1 MLILL
6 GFFGALLDT
15 LFIANPSLSLK
26 RGFSPTVFI
35 VFEACGHRFH
45 MVITVSQPFE
55 IRFFQGWSLEG
66 VKRML
71 NGSLWEALWSPW
83 GDLGDSL

>member
-1 MLILL
+1 
-6 GFFGALLDT
+6 
-15 LFIANPSLSLK
+15 
-26 RGFSPTVFI
+26 
-35 VFEACGHRFH
+35 

-55 IRFFQGWSLEG
+55 IHFFQGWSLEG

-83 GDLGDSL
+83 GTLGAPCDPCGAHVVPLGIPVGPIGRHWIPLEAPGGSRLVNLGSF